1 MTGPLIDKSFAGM
14 MRARERDITELQRR
28 LARAGALPD
37 RLGPTGAEV
46 TDWNLA
52 VQPGFYWSNPG
63 ALNAPSGD
71 GFVGEVFVVG
81 GGTFAGRIVQEL
93 RSPTD
98 GATGRITVRRIYNG
112 TTWGPWRL
120 VGGVGEGPSTWR
132 LATTPRYFDMWYDT
146 TDGLVYVG
154 NKTGTWRRFSGT
166 DAVAAGAWA
175 LSTTSGTVINVGRT
189 VTFTIPTVLEA
200 TESLIVSEVAT
211 GSGYGFSAVTSIV
224 KNPTNT
230 VLTMRHMQIGATTT
244 QPLYI
249 NWQVTQA

>member
-1 MTGPLIDKSFAGM
+1 MSGFLIDKSFEGM
-14 MRARERDITELQRR
+14 LRDGDRQITELQRR

-93 RSPTD
+93 RIPTN
-98 GATGRITVRRIYNG
+98 GATGRTTVRRIYDG

-120 VGGVGEGPSTWR
+120 VGGDGAGPSTWR
-132 LATTPRYFDMWYDT
+132 LATMPRYFDMWHDT
-146 TDGLVYVG
+146 TDGFIYVG
-154 NKTGTWRRFSGT
+154 NSSGGWRRYSG
-166 DAVAAGAWA
+166 AVSDIARAWTSTIASTAAGR
-175 LSTTSGTVINVGRT
+175 SID
-189 VTFTIPTVLEA
+189 FTIPTVLEA
-200 TESLIVSEVAT
+200 RETLAITMDPAAATSGFNFIGTTALIR
-211 GSGYGFSAVTSIV
+211 
-224 KNPTNT
+224 NPTNT
-230 VLTMRHMQIGATTT
+230 IVTVRLMQLMNST
-244 QPLYI
+244 I
-249 NWQVTQA
+249 NQAVQIAWKVHPF